1 MKALV
6 IAHDHVS
13 PPGPVA
19 ERFRYH
25 GFEVDEFLVVP
36 EADFAEPN
44 VAREFPD
51 LADYDVIVPMGA
63 PWGAW
68 DDDRIGNWLA
78 PELEFITKAIDQD
91 VPIFG
96 ICFGGQLLARAL
108 GGSVAPGPKPEI
120 GWTVVHT
127 DRPDLVST
135 GPWFQFHYDRWQVP
149 AAATEIARNSAASQ
163 AFTYRRNLGVQFHP
177 ELTTQMLS
185 GWLNNG
191 GRDLVI
197 KDGQDPDVLLA
208 HTAAEQAD
216 AQERTNQLV
225 DAFLRD
231 VAKLI

>member
-1 MKALV
+1 
-6 IAHDHVS
+6 
-13 PPGPVA
+13 
-19 ERFRYH
+19 
-25 GFEVDEFLVVP
+25 VP
-36 EADFAEPN
+36 EADFSEPN
-44 VAREFPD
+44 VVREFPN

-127 DRPDLVST
+127 DRPDLVSV
-135 GPWFQFHYDRWQVP
+135 GPWFQFHYDRWTVP
-149 AAATEIARNSAASQ
+149 ATALEVARNSAASQ
-163 AFTYRRNLGVQFHP
+163 AFTYARNLGVQFHP
-177 ELTTQMLS
+177 ELTTEMLS

-197 KDGQDPDVLLA
+197 NDGQDPDVLLA
-208 HTAAEQAD
+208 HTEAEQLNAK
-216 AQERTNQLV
+216 ERTNQLV
-225 DAFLRD
+225 DAFLSD
-231 VAKLI
+231 IAKLI

>member
-1 MKALV
+1 MKVL
-6 IAHDHVS
+6 IITHDHVS

-19 ERFRYH
+19 ERFRHH

-36 EADFAEPN
+36 EADFPEPN
-44 VAREFPD
+44 VVREFPN

-78 PELEFITKAIDQD
+78 PELDFLTRAIAKD

-108 GGSVAPGPKPEI
+108 GGSVAPGPRPEI

-127 DRPDLVST
+127 DRPDLVSA
-135 GPWFQFHYDRWQVP
+135 GPWFQFHYDRWQLPGSALEV
-149 AAATEIARNSAASQ
+149 ARNSAASQ
-163 AFTYRRNLGVQFHP
+163 AFTHARNLGVQFHP
-177 ELTTQMLS
+177 ELTTEMLS

-208 HTAAEQAD
+208 HTAAEQSNAK
-216 AQERTNQLV
+216 ERTNQLV

-231 VAKLI
+231 IAKLI